1 MVIQFEPASIRQSDD
16 ESPAHV
22 NPILWQQS
30 LGLARQISARVF
42 RDGGRPVDALV
53 AVGLAPPAD
62 GMTWDKVVDAIA
74 AELSRNR
81 GSIRRQAAA

>member
-1 MVIQFEPASIRQSDD
+1 MVILIDPASIRPSDD

-42 RDGGRPVDALV
+42 RDGGDPGDAV
-53 AVGLAPPAD
+53 TAVGLQATAD
-62 GMTWDKVVDAIA
+62 TMTWDKAVEVIA
-74 AELSRNR
+74 AELSRSR
-81 GSIRRQAAA
+81 AAVRRRAA